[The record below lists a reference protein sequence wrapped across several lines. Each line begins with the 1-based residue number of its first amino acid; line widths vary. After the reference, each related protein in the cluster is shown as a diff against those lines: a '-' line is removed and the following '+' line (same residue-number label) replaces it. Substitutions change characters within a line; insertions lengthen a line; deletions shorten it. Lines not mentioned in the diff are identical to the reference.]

1 MSDRPDFEKMNCPL
15 PLTLHTT
22 VQLAHGAGGRLSD
35 ELIDRLIR
43 PRFANPE
50 LDRQEDQA
58 VLEVPAGRLS
68 FSTDTFVVSP
78 LEFPGGDIGDLAV
91 NGTVN
96 DVAMAGAA
104 PMALSVGLVL
114 EEGLE
119 IAVLERILDSMA
131 KAAREAGVKLVT
143 GDTKVVDKGSCDR
156 MFINTSGVGMVRP
169 GVALGADRIRPGD
182 ALLLSGTVADHGMA
196 VMTVREG
203 LSFHA
208 GVRSDTCALNGLVG
222 DLLDA
227 APGLRALRDPTRGGV
242 ATTLNEFARAAGV
255 GIRIREDAVP
265 VRTDVRAACELLGI
279 DPLYV
284 ANEGKLIAAVPAD
297 QADAALAAARA
308 HPRGRDAVILGEA
321 VADHPGTVSVVTPLG
336 AERIL
341 PMPVGE
347 QLPRIC

>member
-1 MSDRPDFEKMNCPL
+1 MSDRPDFQKLNCPL
-15 PLTLHTT
+15 PLTTHDT

-35 ELIDRLIR
+35 ELIDRVIR
-43 PRFANPE
+43 PRFSCAE
-50 LDRQEDQA
+50 LDLMEDQA

-78 LEFPGGDIGDLAV
+78 IEFPGGDIGDLAV

-96 DVAMAGAA
+96 DVAMAGAE
-104 PMALSVGLVL
+104 PFALSVGLVL

-119 IAVLERILDSMA
+119 IAVLERVLDSMA
-131 KAAREAGVKLVT
+131 RAARTAGVRIVT
-143 GDTKVVDKGSCDR
+143 GDTKVVDRGACDR
-156 MFINTSGVGMVRP
+156 LFINTAGLGMVRA
-169 GVALGADRIRPGD
+169 GVRLGADRIRPGD
-182 ALLLSGTVADHGMA
+182 VLLLSGTLADHGMA
-196 VMTVREG
+196 VLTVREG
-203 LSFHA
+203 LSFRK
-208 GVRSDTCALNGLVG
+208 GVRSDTCALNGLTAA
-222 DLLDA
+222 LLDA
-227 APGLRALRDPTRGGV
+227 APGLRALRDPTRGGA
-242 ATTLNEFARAAGV
+242 ATTLNEFARSAGV

-265 VRTDVRAACELLGI
+265 VRPDVRAACEVLGI

-284 ANEGKLIAAVPAD
+284 ANEGKLIAAVPPE

-308 HPRGRDAVILGEA
+308 HACGRDAVLLGEA
-321 VADHPGTVSVVTPLG
+321 VADHPGIVSVRTALG

>member
-169 GVALGADRIRPGD
+169 GVALGAGHADHVHPRPHADGTAERYPRDAPDGDTGAVGSLLAPGHDDDAGD
-182 ALLLSGTVADHGMA
+182 AGRGAGSVG
-196 VMTVREG
+196 G
-203 LSFHA
+203 LSLAERLVDGHLHAGRRDAGHDQRDRLPA
-208 GVRSDTCALNGLVG
+208 GVRSADADRRQLAGHGRQHGRGL
-222 DLLDA
+222 A
-227 APGLRALRDPTRGGV
+227 GLRAADRVLAGG
-242 ATTLNEFARAAGV
+242 E
-255 GIRIREDAVP
+255 
-265 VRTDVRAACELLGI
+265 
-279 DPLYV
+279 
-284 ANEGKLIAAVPAD
+284 
-297 QADAALAAARA
+297 
-308 HPRGRDAVILGEA
+308 
-321 VADHPGTVSVVTPLG
+321 
-336 AERIL
+336 ER
-341 PMPVGE
+341 
-347 QLPRIC
+347 QD